1 MAESNLKR
9 RRSRWGQVAAIALTA
24 FATTGCVRYELGLR
38 FNWMGGGE
46 ITQDLSWD
54 SLLTGLANELEVG
67 VTDQLIAEVERRAE
81 NVDGSLTRISD
92 SHVRVT
98 IPFDRYSEL
107 EEKVELFIN
116 EPWVMLPDTQSSV
129 LPPVPLQ
136 LATAET
142 EFSPLVAKKIVSD
155 YELFSDYSLRSDGPE
170 AIAQA
175 TVAPSSELDIDRQ
188 NFILLDRYALTYN
201 LDLRGVAVDVP
212 GGLFSVSIDRLLD
225 LQFSLE
231 TPLRP
236 SASNAT
242 FQQGNRLSWDLETG
256 RVNRLEAVF
265 WLPSWIAL
273 MTLLGAIV
281 ALGVAGWMVSA
292 RRRGDR
298 DWLDRL
304 E

>member
-1 MAESNLKR
+1 MAGSTFKQG
-9 RRSRWGQVAAIALTA
+9 RSRWGQVAAIALTA
-24 FATTGCVRYELGLR
+24 SATTGCVRYELGLR

-81 NVDGSLTRISD
+81 TVDGSLTQISD

-98 IPFDRYSEL
+98 IPFDRYSDL
-107 EEKVELFIN
+107 EEKVDRFIN
-116 EPWVMLPDTQSSV
+116 EPWVMLPDTQSSL
-129 LPPVPLQ
+129 LPPAPIQ
-136 LATAET
+136 LAVAET
-142 EFSPLVAKKIVSD
+142 EFSPVLAEAIAPS
-155 YELFSDYSLRSDGPE
+155 FSLLSGESG

-175 TVAPSSELDIDRQ
+175 TVAPSSELDIERQ
-188 NFILLDRYALTYN
+188 SFVLLDRYTLTYD

-225 LQFSLE
+225 LKFSLE

-242 FQQGNRLSWDLETG
+242 FQEGNRLSWDLQTG

-265 WLPSWIAL
+265 WLPSWVAL
-273 MTLLGAIV
+273 VTLMGAIV
-281 ALGVAGWMVSA
+281 VLAVAGWMWSA

-298 DWLDRL
+298 DWVERL

>member
-1 MAESNLKR
+1 MAGTTLRR
-9 RRSRWGQVAAIALTA
+9 RRSRWGKVAAIALTA
-24 FATTGCVRYELGLR
+24 LATTGCVRYELGLQ

-54 SLLTGLANELEVG
+54 SMLAGLANELEVG

-81 NVDGSLTRISD
+81 KVEGSLARISD

-107 EEKVELFIN
+107 EEKVDAFIN
-116 EPWVMLPDTQSSV
+116 EPWVVLPDAQSQL
-129 LPPVPLQ
+129 LPQAPVQ
-136 LATAET
+136 LASNAAAAEVNT
-142 EFSPLVAKKIVSD
+142 VFSNEGTPRDSIPSG
-155 YELFSDYSLRSDGPE
+155 R

-175 TVAPSSELDIDRQ
+175 TVAPSSELEIDRQ
-188 NFILLDRYALTYN
+188 SFILMDRYILTYD

-212 GGLFSVSIDRLLD
+212 GGLFSLSIDRLLD
-225 LQFSLE
+225 LTFSLQ

-236 SASNAT
+236 STSNAT
-242 FQQGNRLSWDLETG
+242 SQVGNRLTWDLETG

-273 MTLLGAIV
+273 VTLIGAIV
-281 ALGVAGWMVSA
+281 AIVVAGWVWSA
-292 RRRGDR
+292 RRRRDR
-298 DWLDRL
+298 DWLTRL
-304 E
+304 ANSDDA